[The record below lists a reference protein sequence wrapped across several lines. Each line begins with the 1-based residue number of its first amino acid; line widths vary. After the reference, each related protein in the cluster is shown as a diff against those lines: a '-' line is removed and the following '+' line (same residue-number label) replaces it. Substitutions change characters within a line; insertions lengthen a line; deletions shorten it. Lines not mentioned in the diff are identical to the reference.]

1 MNRPELKQA
10 LLRGGLYLTIRQIFA
25 LGLSLTSVLLITRIL
40 GPVHYGWITIAIS
53 CNTFMASL
61 ADMGMKTYLIRKP
74 GDCSEQLQ
82 GEILTFLILTGS
94 ILTAIAF
101 LSAPWIAFWTN
112 IPELQMILKV
122 MSPAILLDVCSGA
135 SLGLLER
142 RLQYQRSSLVEI
154 GALLTYYAAAIP
166 LVIIGWDFWGVVA
179 AYLLQSLFQSAAA
192 ILCCPIRPS
201 LPQPPNAVRQA
212 LHYGIGFSG
221 AIWVNQGR
229 GVLLPLLIGRFISAE
244 AVGLVGATNR
254 IADVLAFMKTI
265 AWQLGISGFAKL
277 QEDLPAM
284 RQALSRAMIY
294 QSLLLTLPLGLFAC
308 LSPVLIPFV
317 LGQKW
322 LGVIHLFPYIAIAVI
337 AKGIFDLH
345 MLVLFALGRNL
356 DVIKFNLVNT
366 IVIGGAIALLG
377 SPFHLGGYIAAEMI
391 VLTVYFLLHQS
402 ITRLMGSPNYL
413 PVLILMLG
421 TLIPLVIGNQL
432 SPFLAVPLLLTGF
445 SLALYGSSSLRQLSQ
460 ELATTL
466 LKQVRFL

>member
-10 LLRGGLYLTIRQIFA
+10 LLKGGLYLTIRQVLTLA
-25 LGLSLTSVLLITRIL
+25 LSLTSVLLITRIL

-53 CNTFMASL
+53 CNTFMTSL

-82 GEILTFLILTGS
+82 GETLTFLILTGS
-94 ILTAIAF
+94 ILTSIAC
-101 LSAPWIAFWTN
+101 LSAPSIALWTK
-112 IPELQMILKV
+112 IPELRLILMV

-166 LVIIGWDFWGVVA
+166 LVILGWDVWGVVA
-179 AYLLQSLFQSAAA
+179 AYLLQSLFQFAAA
-192 ILCCPIRPS
+192 IVCCPVRPRY
-201 LPQPPNAVRQA
+201 PQRPALRQA

-229 GVLLPLLIGRFISAE
+229 GVLLPLVIGRFISAE

-254 IADVLAFMKTI
+254 IADVLGFMKTI

-277 QEDLPAM
+277 QADLPAL

-294 QSLLLTLPLGLFAC
+294 QSLLLILPLGLFAC
-308 LSPVLIPFV
+308 LSPVLIPIV

-322 LGVIHLFPYIAIAVI
+322 LGVVQLFPYIAIAVI

-345 MLVLFALGRNL
+345 TLVLFALGKNL

-366 IVIGGAIALLG
+366 VVIAGSIALLG

-391 VLTVYFLLHQS
+391 VLTVYWLLHQS
-402 ITRLMGSPNYL
+402 ITRLMGSPDYL
-413 PVLILMLG
+413 PVLILVLG
-421 TLIPLVIGNQL
+421 TLIPLIIGNQL
-432 SPFLAVPLLLTGF
+432 SPFLSIPLLLSGF
-445 SLALYGSSSLRQLSQ
+445 GLALYGSSQLRHLTQ
-460 ELATTL
+460 ELAVTL
-466 LKQVRFL
+466 LKQVRLL